1 MPLNERDWILLNAYL
16 DGELAP
22 GERAAFEARLARDS
36 ALQDELDSLR
46 QTIDLIGMAQR
57 RPVPRSFTL
66 DPKVYGRT
74 KPRRALESW
83 LVPALGTVS
92 AVIAAGLI
100 CGGALLAGLPF
111 GLGAPSEAAEYEAP
125 MTVEV
130 QAPQVSE
137 AEVVEEEESVE
148 AVEMMVEA
156 PAEEA
161 MPAEEAAPVEE
172 VEAAPE
178 EPLAEAAEAEA
189 EEEPLGTATPSPTQP
204 EVAEGDMAQGALPPE
219 GYGEPLDTPF
229 GMGGGGMGGGE
240 AGGESPPA
248 EATARSRASQTPSPI
263 RTLSPEEL
271 AELLSIETVEP
282 EPPAPEEALLQP
294 TSPPRTTR
302 PLFGALPISGV
313 LIGVGAMGLG
323 ALLMVVTILVW
334 MARRRR

>member
-22 GERAAFEARLARDS
+22 GERAAFEARLAGDT

-66 DPKVYGRT
+66 DPKVYGHA
-74 KPRRALESW
+74 KPRGALESW
-83 LVPALGTVS
+83 LVPVLGTVS
-92 AVIAAGLI
+92 AVLAAGLI
-100 CGGALLAGLPF
+100 CGGALLAGLP
-111 GLGAPSEAAEYEAP
+111 LGPLAAPSEAAEYEAP

-130 QAPQVSE
+130 QAPEVAE
-137 AEVVEEEESVE
+137 AEVVEEEESAE

-156 PAEEA
+156 
-161 MPAEEAAPVEE
+161 PAEEAAPVEE

-178 EPLAEAAEAEA
+178 EPLAEAAAAEA
-189 EEEPLGTATPSPTQP
+189 EEEPPGTSTPSPTQP
-204 EVAEGDMAQGALPPE
+204 EVAEGDMEQGALPPE
-219 GYGEPLDTPF
+219 GDGEPLDTPF
-229 GMGGGGMGGGE
+229 GMGGGGMGGGD

-282 EPPAPEEALLQP
+282 EPPAPEEALVQP
-294 TSPPRTTR
+294 PSPPRTTR
-302 PLFGALPISGV
+302 PLFGALPISGI
-313 LIGVGAMGLG
+313 LVGKVAMGLG

>member
-22 GERAAFEARLARDS
+22 GERAALEARLARDS

-74 KPRRALESW
+74 RPRRALESW
-83 LVPALGTVS
+83 LVPVLGTAS

-111 GLGAPSEAAEYEAP
+111 GPGAPSEAAEYYEAP
-125 MTVEV
+125 M
-130 QAPQVSE
+130 
-137 AEVVEEEESVE
+137 AEEVEEESIET
-148 AVEMMVEA
+148 VEMMAAAPAEEEA
-156 PAEEA
+156 PAEEP

-172 VEAAPE
+172 VEAVPE
-178 EPLAEAAEAEA
+178 EPLAEAAAAEA

-204 EVAEGDMAQGALPPE
+204 EIAEGDMAQGALPPE

-229 GMGGGGMGGGE
+229 GMGGGMGGGVG
-240 AGGESPPA
+240 GGEGLPPA
-248 EATARSRASQTPSPI
+248 ETPVP
-263 RTLSPEEL
+263 TVL
-271 AELLSIETVEP
+271 AELLSVETIEP
-282 EPPAPEEALLQP
+282 EAPAPEEALVRP
-294 TSPPRTTR
+294 SSPPRMTE